1 MNTIEKLETLL
12 ELAQDIKSEIMDRV
26 DYIKNNT
33 PKTNSLINNVER
45 AGDTLHY
52 VISDYEVLKQTALW
66 LNNEITINRIKDVLI
81 DIDMKIKA
89 L

>member
-1 MNTIEKLETLL
+1 MNTIEKLNTLL
-12 ELAQDIKSEIMDRV
+12 ELAQEIKSEIMGRV

-33 PKTNSLINNVER
+33 PKTNSLINNVQT

-66 LNNEITINRIKDVLI
+66 LNNEVTINRIKKVLL
-81 DIDMKIKA
+81 DIDMKIES

>member
-1 MNTIEKLETLL
+1 MNTIEKLETFL
-12 ELAQDIKSEIMDRV
+12 ELAQDIKSEIMERV
-26 DYIKNNT
+26 YYIKNNT